1 MGRPH
6 KCPYCGESGKSTSK
20 GIRKTKT
27 LGNRMIRFC
36 KACKR
41 KFTPRNQKSNADTDQ
56 ADWPSQIPEVPA
68 ASPAGATDTPAAA
81 GREAPTATES
91 VEEPAS
97 RNEQFV

>member
-41 KFTPRNQKSNADTDQ
+41 KFTPKNQKS
-56 ADWPSQIPEVPA
+56 SLEEGEEA
-68 ASPAGATDTPAAA
+68 AIDASSTTTKAGFIQEPAGPDAQPAV
-81 GREAPTATES
+81 RT
-91 VEEPAS
+91 
-97 RNEQFV
+97 